1 MLFALILAV
10 TASLVQ
16 SVPGAA
22 VEATGST
29 ASIAAQQLHADA
41 DSVRVARAAR
51 KAQEAFEWVRRRN
64 LPREFGLAGHPCDV
78 VIRGRWCVWS
88 GDDDRE
94 PPPESPRIRDA
105 RERLLQVLDS
115 LSALRPTDLWI
126 VSQQVR
132 YLLEAGRYAP
142 AVGVAERCVSGQLN
156 GRSYFC
162 HALAALALHDS
173 GAAASAD
180 SAFTRALAA
189 MPDSVR
195 CRWTNISVLLDGAD
209 ADRYEKLDCAG
220 RASAATG
227 YWRLAA
233 PLYLVGDGDWRS
245 EYLARTTRIEL
256 EQGTRTVF
264 TGASSDAAFQE
275 MALRYG
281 LGEPWYSIEEPAPGS
296 MREAVV
302 ASHDARGDGFN
313 FIPESRA
320 LASPEALREDD
331 WDFGLRTSHTRYAPG
346 YARHFRALG
355 RHQIALFRRGDSTLV
370 VAAYDVAADTAL
382 GREALQVGLFA
393 APLDSGV
400 IAAPSGVVQREAQA
414 RGVLTATTRGENM
427 IVSVELLNSRSKS
440 AARARYAVRAPS
452 REGRI
457 SLSDLLMFSPRDSA
471 AQPHKLADVLPL
483 ALPTDHVAANRPVGL
498 LWETYGVRSQGEV
511 FAVSLTVERIRESW
525 VRRAAQRLGLSS
537 HTSPLRVQWQE
548 VPDGAVRVAT
558 RAVTVDLSRLEAGR
572 YQVRLTLTPRG
583 EPPVTATR
591 EITVER

>member
-1 MLFALILAV
+1 MLFALILAA

-22 VEATGST
+22 VEAPRSAVPSLAGR
-29 ASIAAQQLHADA
+29 QLHADA

-51 KAQEAFEWVRRRN
+51 KAQEAFESVRRRN

-88 GDDDRE
+88 GDDHRE

-105 RERLLQVLDS
+105 REKLLRVLDS
-115 LSALRPTDLWI
+115 LGGLRPTDPRI
-126 VSQQVR
+126 AAQHVR
-132 YLLEAGRYAP
+132 YLLEANRYAA
-142 AVGVAERCVSGQLN
+142 AVGVAERCA
-156 GRSYFC
+156 GREGGGYFC

-173 GAAASAD
+173 GAAVSAD
-180 SAFTRALAA
+180 SAFSRALAT

-195 CRWTNISVLLDGAD
+195 CRWTDISLLLDGRD
-209 ADRYEKLDCAG
+209 ADRYAKLDCA
-220 RASAATG
+220 RRTSAATDF
-227 YWRLAA
+227 WRLGA

-245 EYLARTTRIEL
+245 EYLARVTRLELERGTRIVLQATSGDEPF
-256 EQGTRTVF
+256 R
-264 TGASSDAAFQE
+264 E
-275 MALRYG
+275 MSLRYG
-281 LGEPWYSIEEPAPGS
+281 NGKTWYSIEEPAPGS

-313 FIPESRA
+313 FIPASRA

-331 WDFGLRTSHTRYAPG
+331 WNFGLRTSLTRYAPG

-355 RHQIALFRRGDSTLV
+355 RHQIALFRRGDSILV
-370 VAAYDVAADTAL
+370 VAAYDVAGDTAL
-382 GREALQVGLFA
+382 EREALQAGLFA
-393 APLDSGV
+393 APLDSGA
-400 IAAPSGVVQREAQA
+400 IAAPTGVVQREAHA
-414 RGVLTATTRGENM
+414 RGVLTATTLGHDM

-457 SLSDLLMFSPRDSA
+457 SLSDLLLFTPRDA
-471 AQPHKLADVLPL
+471 AAPPHKLADVLPL
-483 ALPTDHVAANRPVGL
+483 ALPTDRVAANRPVGL

-525 VRRAAQRLGLSS
+525 LRRAAQRLGLSS
-537 HTSPLRVQWQE
+537 DTSPLRVQWQE
-548 VPDGAVRVAT
+548 VPDGADRVAT

-572 YQVRLTLTPRG
+572 YQVRLTLAPRG